1 MASKE
6 CIFDASI
13 TENEKP
19 DLNVLEAVENV
30 GESERVL
37 PTVEEERENNMFN
50 ETLSPHSRGECVSQL
65 QRLLCFHCL
74 FAWFLC
80 RGNLMTSI

>member
-1 MASKE
+1 MASKD

-19 DLNVLEAVENV
+19 DFNVLEAVENV

-37 PTVEEERENNMFN
+37 STVEEERENNMYN
-50 ETLSPHSRGECVSQL
+50 ETLSLHSRGECVAQL
-65 QRLLCFHCL
+65 QQLCGGKC
-74 FAWFLC
+74 
-80 RGNLMTSI
+80 

>member
-1 MASKE
+1 MTSKD

-19 DLNVLEAVENV
+19 DFNVLEAVENV

-37 PTVEEERENNMFN
+37 PTVEEEQENNMYN
-50 ETLSPHSRGECVSQL
+50 ETLSLHSRGECVSQL
-65 QRLLCFHCL
+65 QQL
-74 FAWFLC
+74 F
-80 RGNLMTSI
+80 

>member
-1 MASKE
+1 MASKD

-19 DLNVLEAVENV
+19 DFNVLEAVENV

-37 PTVEEERENNMFN
+37 PTVEEERENNMYN
-50 ETLSPHSRGECVSQL
+50 ETLSLHSRGECVSQL
-65 QRLLCFHCL
+65 QQLCGGKSQESVRN
-74 FAWFLC
+74 A
-80 RGNLMTSI
+80 GNGYH